1 MRIVDV
7 SDPLDAT
14 ATQLLQRMVCALVD
28 HPGEVAIQTEAGAD
42 GITLTIRANPN
53 DVGKVIGNQGRTA
66 KSLRTIMSG
75 IGRKQ
80 ARRFTIVIDEGDAER
95 KRVGL
100 DSLEN
105 IPA

>member
-1 MRIVDV
+1 
-7 SDPLDAT
+7 
-14 ATQLLQRMVCALVD
+14 
-28 HPGEVAIQTEAGAD
+28 
-42 GITLTIRANPN
+42 LTIRANPL

-80 ARRFTIVIDEGDAER
+80 GRRFTIVIDEGDGER
-95 KRVGL
+95 TRDGL
-100 DSLEN
+100 GPVEN